1 MTHKFEAL
9 ICAILFTFWSVRLYY
24 KLYDKKIRKYILS
37 IGILIVFWMLIRMT
51 KGVVETTLLTRLFWY
66 LYYVPLI
73 FIPSI
78 FYICSR
84 SLLKKIN
91 KKEKIIIYIIS
102 TILLLMVLTNDFH
115 EIVFK
120 FNNGIEDF
128 NNYKHNI
135 GYYLITLWIFILFG
149 GGMIILALD
158 RLKIKKDIKAF
169 LPLGILLIGVI
180 YTLLYVINI
189 NNIRNINMSVVNSVL
204 ICLGIELALYLNLI
218 PNNKKYL
225 KTFQNSNL
233 NMEIVSLDGNTI
245 YSTKMLKNIPHNIL
259 RDIKN
264 NKVKKNYYN
273 KAIIYEVKKNKDS
286 YVILKKD
293 MTELYN
299 LKLDVTNRQ
308 KKLLKLQKNIKF
320 EEKTK
325 KELYEITLRKEVVN
339 KIENKL
345 NEKVLEAKS
354 LLKKEIVNDK
364 DLERIKRIIIYC
376 KKKSSIMISELNNE
390 VYNEEHIKS
399 ILNELLVSMNNISGL
414 VIVKNKMIITGS
426 MMSLLYDI
434 IYELIDNINNET
446 MMIYISRKENK
457 LILKILISSLI
468 NLKEKLKLDNNIKV
482 KENLS
487 DTDTELLFTIKVGDM
502 I

>member
-24 KLYDKKIRKYILS
+24 KLYDKKIRKYIIS

-51 KGVVETTLLTRLFWY
+51 KGVVETTLLTRLSWY

-78 FYICSR
+78 FYIYSR

-189 NNIRNINMSVVNSVL
+189 NNIRNINMSVVNSIL

-245 YSTKMLKNIPHNIL
+245 YSTKLLKTVPHNIL

-308 KKLLKLQKNIKF
+308 KN
-320 EEKTK
+320 
-325 KELYEITLRKEVVN
+325 Y
-339 KIENKL
+339 
-345 NEKVLEAKS
+345 
-354 LLKKEIVNDK
+354 
-364 DLERIKRIIIYC
+364 
-376 KKKSSIMISELNNE
+376 
-390 VYNEEHIKS
+390 
-399 ILNELLVSMNNISGL
+399 
-414 VIVKNKMIITGS
+414 
-426 MMSLLYDI
+426 
-434 IYELIDNINNET
+434 
-446 MMIYISRKENK
+446 
-457 LILKILISSLI
+457 
-468 NLKEKLKLDNNIKV
+468 
-482 KENLS
+482 
-487 DTDTELLFTIKVGDM
+487 
-502 I
+502 

>member
-24 KLYDKKIRKYILS
+24 KLYDKKIRKYIIS

-51 KGVVETTLLTRLFWY
+51 KGVVETTLLTRLSWY

-78 FYICSR
+78 FYIYSR
-84 SLLKKIN
+84 SLSKKIN

-169 LPLGILLIGVI
+169 LPLVILLIGVI

-189 NNIRNINMSVVNSVL
+189 NNIRNINMSVVNSIL

-245 YSTKMLKNIPHNIL
+245 YSTKLLKNVPHNIL

-299 LKLDVTNRQ
+299 LKLDVINRQ

-325 KELYEITLRKEVVN
+325 K
-339 KIENKL
+339 
-345 NEKVLEAKS
+345 
-354 LLKKEIVNDK
+354 
-364 DLERIKRIIIYC
+364 
-376 KKKSSIMISELNNE
+376 
-390 VYNEEHIKS
+390 
-399 ILNELLVSMNNISGL
+399 
-414 VIVKNKMIITGS
+414 
-426 MMSLLYDI
+426 
-434 IYELIDNINNET
+434 
-446 MMIYISRKENK
+446 
-457 LILKILISSLI
+457 
-468 NLKEKLKLDNNIKV
+468 
-482 KENLS
+482 
-487 DTDTELLFTIKVGDM
+487 
-502 I
+502 